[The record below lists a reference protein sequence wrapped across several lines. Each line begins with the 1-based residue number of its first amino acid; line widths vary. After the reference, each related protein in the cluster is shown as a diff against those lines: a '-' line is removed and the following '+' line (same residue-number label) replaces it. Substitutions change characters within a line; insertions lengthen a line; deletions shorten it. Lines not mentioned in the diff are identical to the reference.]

1 MGQIIDAIVLSI
13 DKDEKK
19 LALGMKQLTPDP

>member
-1 MGQIIDAIVLSI
+1 MGQTVEAVVLSI
-13 DKDEKK
+13 DKDDKK